1 MATTD
6 PHIAIVG
13 PGDPDPAAE
22 EVSYEAGRLLAAAGA
37 VVVTGGL
44 DATMRAASRGAKD
57 GGGLT
62 VGILP
67 GDSRS
72 DANEFVDVAIT
83 TGMGEAR
90 NTIIVRTA
98 DGVIAV
104 GGGFGTLS
112 EIGFALKLGKPV
124 VGLQTWEL
132 SKSGAAAAGII
143 QAATADE
150 AVKLVLDLI
159 VAERAIG

>member
-1 MATTD
+1 VATTD
-6 PHIAIVG
+6 PHIAVVG

-22 EVSYEAGRLLAAAGA
+22 DAAYEVGRLLAQAGA
-37 VVVTGGL
+37 FVVTGGL
-44 DATMRAASRGAKD
+44 GATMKAASRGAKE
-57 GGGLT
+57 GSGTT

-98 DGVIAV
+98 DGLIAV

-132 SKSGAAAAGII
+132 SKSGVAAEGILE
-143 QAATADE
+143 AATPEE
-150 AVKLVLDLI
+150 AVKLVLDLV
-159 VAERAIG
+159 VAKRPVV

>member
-6 PHIAIVG
+6 PHIAVVG
-13 PGDPDPAAE
+13 PGDADRAAE
-22 EVSYEAGRLLAAAGA
+22 EAAYEVGRLLAEAGA

-44 DATMRAASRGAKD
+44 GGTMTAASRGAKD
-57 GGGLT
+57 GGGAT

-67 GDSRS
+67 GSSRAE
-72 DANEFVDVAIT
+72 ANEFVDIAIT
-83 TGMGEAR
+83 TGLGEAR

-98 DGVIAV
+98 DGLIAI

-112 EIGFALKLGKPV
+112 EIGFALKLRKPV

-132 SKSGAAAAGII
+132 SKSSVAVDGII
-143 QAATADE
+143 QASTPGE
-150 AVKLVLDLI
+150 AVKLVLDFV
-159 VAERAIG
+159 VAERPVG